1 MFLKRVRSSCLHP
14 YRFFNHST
22 QSYMIQPCGHCFGC
36 SNSRAVAN
44 DLLIQA
50 HSSNFR
56 FCCFVTLTFD
66 MKSIPLGTFFDVN
79 DISYLVDY
87 TNNDC
92 IIAEYPLISDDVKEN
107 LYTSCQPINGKQ
119 FPPNTLPY
127 LDYSLARLFLA
138 SLRQR
143 IKQKRFKVFNEDG
156 TYSYKPNKFITD
168 EKITYYL
175 VGEYGTKSLRPHFH
189 ILLFFN
195 DPVTLSALRQ
205 NVPQIWS
212 YGRTDFQLATGSA
225 SSYVASYVSNN
236 ALLPQIYRNKHIR
249 PRSKHSIHFGFKS
262 MEVNKEKVQPSTPLF
277 SLSFSFL
284 ADGKE
289 KSCLFTNSFI
299 NSLYPK
305 TLGFNSTD
313 SRLLLQRYTVIKK
326 ALSIY
331 PYASLL
337 KCSSHIY
344 WDICQGSFPQFL
356 VDCGFN
362 PSDFD
367 FRIHGDYALQE
378 SSIYRLL
385 LISQKFINLC
395 KILNY
400 SYVDYLSIIIDFY
413 NKKSYLHLKELYTT
427 LEDISVI
434 PSYQDVITDYF
445 RDPDSVY
452 SCNSSYYKTIYNDE
466 VILFNN
472 NIKHKTLNDTINLL

>member
-1 MFLKRVRSSCLHP
+1 MFLKRVRTSCLHP

-22 QSYMIQPCGHCFGC
+22 QSYMIQPCGHCYGC

-50 HSSNFR
+50 HSSNYR
-56 FCCFVTLTFD
+56 FCAFVTLTFD
-66 MKSIPLGTFFDVN
+66 MNSIPLGTFFDVN
-79 DISYLVDY
+79 DITYLVDY
-87 TNNDC
+87 YNPDC
-92 IIAEYPLISDDVKEN
+92 IIAEYPLISEDEKEKFYN
-107 LYTSCQPINGKQ
+107 SSQPINGKK
-119 FPPNTLPY
+119 FPDNTLPY

-156 TYSYKPNKFITD
+156 TYFYKPNKFLTN
-168 EKITYYL
+168 EKITYFL
-175 VGEYGTKSLRPHFH
+175 VGEYGTRSLRPHFH
-189 ILLFFN
+189 ILFFFN
-195 DPVTLSALRQ
+195 DSNTLQALCE
-205 NVPQIWS
+205 NIPKVWS
-212 YGRTDFQLATGSA
+212 FGRTDFQLASGSA

-236 ALLPQIYRNKHIR
+236 TLLPKIYRNKQIR

-262 MEVNKEKVQPSTPLF
+262 MEDNKEKIQPSSPLF

-284 ADGKE
+284 ADGRE

-299 NSLYPK
+299 NTLYPK

-326 ALSIY
+326 ALRIY

-337 KCSSHIY
+337 KCASHIY
-344 WDICQGSFPQFL
+344 WDICQGHYPQFL
-356 VDCGFN
+356 ADCGYN
-362 PSDFD
+362 SSDFD
-367 FRIHGDYALQE
+367 IRIHGEYALQE

-395 KILNY
+395 KLFNY
-400 SYVDYLSIIIDFY
+400 SYVDYLSVIIDFY
-413 NKKSYLHLKELYTT
+413 HKKSYNHLKELYTT
-427 LEDISVI
+427 LEELSII
-434 PSYQDVITDYF
+434 PSYSDVIKDYF
-445 RDPDSVY
+445 TDPDSVY
-452 SCNSSYYKTIYNDE
+452 SSTSSYYNQIYNDE

-472 NIKHKTLNDTINLL
+472 NIKHKTLNDIVKLL

>member
-1 MFLKRVRSSCLHP
+1 MFIKRVRSTCLHP

-22 QSYMIQPCGHCFGC
+22 QSYMVQPCGHCYGC
-36 SNSRAVAN
+36 SNSRAVSN

-50 HSSNFR
+50 HSSNYR

-66 MKSIPLGTFFDVN
+66 MQSIPLGTFIDVN
-79 DISYLVDY
+79 DITYLVDFANY
-87 TNNDC
+87 DC
-92 IIAEYPLISDDVKEN
+92 IIAEFPLISHDDKVK
-107 LYTSCQPINGKQ
+107 LYASCQPVNGKQ

-127 LDYSLARLFLA
+127 LDYSLARLFIA

-143 IKQKRFKVFNEDG
+143 IKQKRFKSFRKDG
-156 TYSYKPNKFITD
+156 SYFYIPNNFITD

-189 ILLFFN
+189 LLLFFDN
-195 DPVTLSALRQ
+195 SDTLQALYQ
-205 NVPQIWS
+205 NVSKVWS
-212 YGRTDFQLATGSA
+212 YGRTDIQLATGSA

-236 ALLPQIYRNKHIR
+236 ALLPEVYRNKQIR

-262 MEVNKEKVQPSTPLF
+262 MEDNKEKIQPSSPLF

-284 ADGKE
+284 ANGKE

-299 NSLYPK
+299 NTLYPK

-313 SRLLLQRYTVIKK
+313 TRLLLQRYTVLNK

-331 PYASLL
+331 PYSSLL
-337 KCSSHIY
+337 KCAAHIY
-344 WDICQGSFPQFL
+344 WDICQGSYPQFL
-356 VDCGFN
+356 IDCGFN
-362 PSDFD
+362 ASDFD
-367 FRIHGDYALQE
+367 FRIHGEYALKE

-385 LISQKFINLC
+385 LISNKFINLC
-395 KILNY
+395 KMQNY
-400 SYVDYLSIIIDFY
+400 SYVDYLSVILDFY
-413 NKKSYLHLKELYTT
+413 NKKSYIHLKELYNT

-434 PSYQDVITDYF
+434 PFYNDVIKDYYT
-445 RDPDSVY
+445 DPDSVY
-452 SCNSSYYKTIYNDE
+452 SSSSSYYTTIYNDA

-472 NIKHKTLNDTINLL
+472 NIKHKTLNDSVNSI